1 MQWKVCLDTIELVT
15 IIRRICELITL
26 RKEDN
31 KVHEITN
38 DRGTVQLATSSSSGV
53 DAFTP
58 GDYINSSIAICIGLN
73 LDALIERDNLD
84 IPGYSI
90 EINGTKSE
98 DARPSR
104 MEKFDVKIV
113 YDGEVDD
120 KVKNRLTKSA
130 KRACT
135 MGNTI
140 EHGVP
145 INVTF
150 E

>member
-1 MQWKVCLDTIELVT
+1 M
-15 IIRRICELITL
+15 ITL
-26 RKEDN
+26 KKAEN
-31 KVHEITN
+31 KVHEVTN
-38 DRGTVQLATSSSSGV
+38 DRGTIQLARSSRSEV
-53 DAFTP
+53 DGFSP
-58 GDYINSSIAICIGLN
+58 GDFLNSSIAICMGLT

-90 EINGTKSE
+90 EISGTKAE
-98 DARPSR
+98 NARPSR

-113 YDGEVDD
+113 YDGEIDD
-120 KVKNRLTKSA
+120 KLKNRLTKSA

-140 EHGVP
+140 EQGVP